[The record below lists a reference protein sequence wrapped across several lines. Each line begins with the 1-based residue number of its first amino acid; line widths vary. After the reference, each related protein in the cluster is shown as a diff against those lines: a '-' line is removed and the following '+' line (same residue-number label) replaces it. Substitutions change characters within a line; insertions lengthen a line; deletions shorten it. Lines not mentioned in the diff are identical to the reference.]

1 MIILSHMINNTL
13 IRLVMAENMTDTIKD
28 GLMNNQL
35 EEMIIIIQ
43 HSVDLIDLLSIDVFF
58 TRFFNNI

>member
-43 HSVDLIDLLSIDVFF
+43 HSVDLIDLLSIKRVFYS
-58 TRFFNNI
+58 FFQ